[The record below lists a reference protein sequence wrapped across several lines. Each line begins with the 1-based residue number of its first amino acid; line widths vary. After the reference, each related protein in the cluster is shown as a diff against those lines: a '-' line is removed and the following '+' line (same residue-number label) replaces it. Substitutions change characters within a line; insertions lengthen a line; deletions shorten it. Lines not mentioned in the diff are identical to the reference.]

1 MISPGGQALVY
12 TAAEC
17 AVDPQFCHRGMVG
30 KWMIRDLVA
39 SFTRASCPMC
49 PKTPVKYAGPDQ
61 PLDGLRP
68 EEIAA
73 LRAEGVL

>member
-12 TAAEC
+12 TTVEC
-17 AVDPQFCHRGMVG
+17 AVNPQFRHCGWSG
-30 KWMIRDLVA
+30 KWMIRDWS